1 MSDPCYLV
9 QEIDGV
15 GRFTLEDGSG
25 FILLEYCPVIPPT
38 GNDQNVMGGRLSDAQ
53 AQWAETARM
62 RRLEDMEMEEIM
74 AVLLSEL

>member
-1 MSDPCYLV
+1 MLSNLLWWPWSG
-9 QEIDGV
+9 I
-15 GRFTLEDGSG
+15 GSG
-25 FILLEYCPVIPPT
+25 GPPPPF
-38 GNDQNVMGGRLSDAQ
+38 GGDQNVMGGRLSDAQ